1 MSERLLE
8 LKWILQTLSLPVSG
22 QIHLIEDDCS
32 RIERLASAF
41 AAVHGAVHSNTSGA
55 LTPGQ
60 ASVLAQLDRR
70 LAEVGQQSDLALRTE
85 LAMRQSDDWRE
96 VRRMAREAL
105 LRFHWTLELPPRDLS
120 EGSYS
125 LN

>member
-32 RIERLASAF
+32 RIERLAGAF
-41 AAVHGAVHSNTSGA
+41 AAAHGAVHSNTSGA
-55 LTPGQ
+55 LTPRQ

-70 LAEVGQQSDLALRTE
+70 LAGVRQQSNSPLCTE

-105 LRFHWTLELPPRDLS
+105 LRFYWTLDLPPRDLS
-120 EGSYS
+120 ESSYS

>member
-32 RIERLASAF
+32 RIERLAGAF
-41 AAVHGAVHSNTSGA
+41 AAAHGAVHSNTSGA
-55 LTPGQ
+55 LTPRQ

-70 LAEVGQQSDLALRTE
+70 LAGVRQQSN
-85 LAMRQSDDWRE
+85 DWRE

-105 LRFHWTLELPPRDLS
+105 LRFYWTLDLPPRDLS
-120 EGSYS
+120 ESSYS